1 MSGSVQCECYTKHL
15 LESCKIALY
24 LSSLGFMQLSV
35 LLFRDIRL
43 VPVCVCMCVC
53 VRACVRCK
61 LLGNIHV
68 SSALYI
74 SNFKR
79 FVFSHTC
86 RLHSSSSNVNLIQ
99 LTMITW

>member
-1 MSGSVQCECYTKHL
+1 M
-15 LESCKIALY
+15 LY
-24 LSSLGFMQLSV
+24 EASIRIMQDCIISLFFRFHATVSASLSRHKVGARM
-35 LLFRDIRL
+35 
-43 VPVCVCMCVC
+43 CVYVC
-53 VRACVRCK
+53 VRACVRACVRWK

-68 SSALYI
+68 SNALYI